1 MKVAAVKEHAAGEAR
16 VALVP
21 EVVRKLTSAGHE
33 VLVESGAGD
42 GALIPDALF
51 ADAGATLTSDQ
62 DALWGAD
69 VVVKVAPPSAE
80 EAAKLL
86 ATIDPADDVIVC
98 TDLFGGSVNNEF
110 TKIVQT
116 RPRTYLVTNMNLP
129 LLIQLLFSDES
140 APVEETIRAIV
151 AADDTRVKFVNDLL
165 VDNDE
170 EEEF

>member
-1 MKVAAVKEHAAGEAR
+1 MYVDGNEDLVKEAAAILDGFA
-16 VALVP
+16 ADD
-21 EVVRKLTSAGHE
+21 EVV
-33 VLVESGAGD
+33 
-42 GALIPDALF
+42 
-51 ADAGATLTSDQ
+51 
-62 DALWGAD
+62 
-69 VVVKVAPPSAE
+69 
-80 EAAKLL
+80 
-86 ATIDPADDVIVC
+86 VC

-165 VDNDE
+165 VDDDE

>member
-1 MKVAAVKEHAAGEAR
+1 MRQYIIASHAHFATGIKE
-16 VALVP
+16 
-21 EVVRKLTSAGHE
+21 S
-33 VLVESGAGD
+33 VELLSGARDNVHDLSMFVD
-42 GALIPDALF
+42 GRMDVAEEAQKLLAGMS
-51 ADAGATLTSDQ
+51 ADD
-62 DALWGAD
+62 D
-69 VVVKVAPPSAE
+69 VVVC
-80 EAAKLL
+80 
-86 ATIDPADDVIVC
+86 TDPADDVIVC

-165 VDNDE
+165 TDADDE
-170 EEEF
+170 EEF

>member
-1 MKVAAVKEHAAGEAR
+1 MRQYIFASHAHFATGIKESTE
-16 VALVP
+16 L
-21 EVVRKLTSAGHE
+21 L
-33 VLVESGAGD
+33 SGARDNVHDLSMFVD
-42 GALIPDALF
+42 GR
-51 ADAGATLTSDQ
+51 T
-62 DALWGAD
+62 D
-69 VVVKVAPPSAE
+69 VAE

-140 APVEETIRAIV
+140 VPVEETIRTIV

-165 VDNDE
+165 VDDDE

>member
-1 MKVAAVKEHAAGEAR
+1 MRQYIIASHAHFATGIKE
-16 VALVP
+16 
-21 EVVRKLTSAGHE
+21 S
-33 VLVESGAGD
+33 VELLSGARDNVADRSMFVD
-42 GALIPDALF
+42 GRM
-51 ADAGATLTSDQ
+51 
-62 DALWGAD
+62 D
-69 VVVKVAPPSAE
+69 VAE
-80 EAAKLL
+80 AQKLL
-86 ATIDPADDVIVC
+86 AGMSADDDVVVC

-165 VDNDE
+165 VDDDE